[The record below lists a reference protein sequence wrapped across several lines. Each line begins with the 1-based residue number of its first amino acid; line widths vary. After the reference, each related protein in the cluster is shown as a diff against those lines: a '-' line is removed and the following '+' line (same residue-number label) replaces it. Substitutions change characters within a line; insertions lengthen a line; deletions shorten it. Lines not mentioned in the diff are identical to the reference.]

1 MAIVGH
7 GPKSGA
13 NSSNATSNNR
23 ELTAELWV
31 ESDDPEDTGHAVLTY
46 LIAQGYRYG
55 AAYNVGNDDL
65 SSRTPFNTALYQ
77 IDAPQL
83 AAGSSTMWSVMLH
96 YKLVTRQMQVA
107 GGSGELAPNP
117 VLRRAVLSINSVSR
131 TEAVTRGIY
140 RGGFTSTTGNVWKED
155 EEYRITNSAKKDVS
169 PIVEIEKDNYVLRAV
184 RNFPRVH
191 VSEITLPGRW
201 VNSTDLVFDDG
212 LLRVTIGKYQLRSLS
227 WSIVPKFEEDTEFL
241 EVTFEGEIK
250 YTEHGWRLDLLDVGF
265 EETQEYSLGPGHVK
279 LLDANG
285 QTPDTPLRLNGQ
297 GKKIADQQGPD
308 EFYGIWT
315 VIPEIDIRTT
325 TFFAGLV
332 E

>member
-55 AAYNVGNDDL
+55 AAYNVGNDNL
-65 SSRTPFNTALYQ
+65 VGSSIKTALYQ

-83 AAGSSTMWSVMLH
+83 AAGSSTMWSVTLH
-96 YKLVTRQMQVA
+96 YKLVTRQMQVN
-107 GGSGELAPNP
+107 GGSGELATNP

-131 TEAVTRGIY
+131 TEAITRGIY
-140 RGGFTSTTGNVWKED
+140 REGFTSTTGNEWEPD
-155 EEYRITNSAKKDVS
+155 EERRITNSANQDVS
-169 PIVEIEKDNYVLRAV
+169 PVVEVEKDNYVLRAV
-184 RNFPRVH
+184 RNFPKVH

-250 YTEHGWRLDLLDVGF
+250 YTKYGWRRDLIDVGF
-265 EETQEYSLGPGHVK
+265 YETKPYSESKGHVR
-279 LLDANG
+279 LLDDNG
-285 QTPDTPLRLNGQ
+285 QPSEIPLRLNGQ
-297 GKKIADQQGPD
+297 GKKIEDQQGPE